1 MNRLRRLLVSPVLAL
16 VGASLLAAPGA
27 RGATPAAETVIESEQ
42 LDMKSTD
49 TESEFIFSN
58 HVVVTG
64 NNLTLTSDRLEVT
77 TLRGGDLSATVSK
90 LGRFKRL
97 VALGH
102 VKIVQGDREAVC
114 GRAELMPGEDK
125 IVLTENPIVTDYSN
139 KGSVTGARI
148 VLFRGERRAVVESG
162 GGGPTHVTLPAIKD
176 LGFADAKTATPP
188 APKPPSTPAP

>member
-1 MNRLRRLLVSPVLAL
+1 MNFLRRLACPVFVGANLLAL
-16 VGASLLAAPGA
+16 PCV
-27 RGATPAAETVIESEQ
+27 RAAEPAPQTVIESEQ

-49 TESEFIFSN
+49 HTSEFIFSS

-64 NNLTLTSDRLEVT
+64 NNLKLTCDRLEVT
-77 TLRGGDLSATVSK
+77 TLRGGDLSATVSR
-90 LGRFKRL
+90 LGSFQRL

-125 IVLTENPIVTDYSN
+125 IVLTENPMVTDYSS

-148 VLFRGERRAVVESG
+148 VLYRGERRAVVESG
-162 GGGPTHVTLPAIKD
+162 GSGPTHVTLPALND
-176 LGFADAKTATPP
+176 LGFDGAKPAATPASPP
-188 APKPPSTPAP
+188 APAPSR